1 LNLLDQEEHRLS
13 IRQLE
18 GKLNFSRGKIEKA
31 LKLLSI
37 ETPSP
42 MIKLKI
48 ENKYR
53 YYTTKTKYEPDQDK
67 IDHITEIRRREQS
80 RMSDYIRSPSCL
92 MMFLARELDAVECGM
107 CAVCRGQPLIP
118 EDYSPEK
125 FQEAISFLCRSDHS
139 IEPRKQWA
147 PSPSTYGWRGNIS
160 QALRAEPG
168 RALSLWGDNGWGS
181 LVKRGKYDDNC
192 FSDKLVEAMYELI
205 QRWQPDP
212 FPAWM
217 TCVPSLNRPNLV
229 SNFARLLAD
238 KLNIPFV
245 PCVSKIRSNKPQKEM
260 QNSSQQARNLD
271 GVFEVTSWYGIGGPV
286 FLIDDMVDSRWTF
299 TVVAALLRQLGSGR
313 VFLVALAL
321 NSLKGE

>member
-1 LNLLDQEEHRLS
+1 
-13 IRQLE
+13 
-18 GKLNFSRGKIEKA
+18 
-31 LKLLSI
+31 
-37 ETPSP
+37 
-42 MIKLKI
+42 M
-48 ENKYR
+48 
-53 YYTTKTKYEPDQDK
+53 
-67 IDHITEIRRREQS
+67 
-80 RMSDYIRSPSCL
+80 
-92 MMFLARELDAVECGM
+92 
-107 CAVCRGQPLIP
+107 
-118 EDYSPEK
+118 
-125 FQEAISFLCRSDHS
+125 
-139 IEPRKQWA
+139 
-147 PSPSTYGWRGNIS
+147 
-160 QALRAEPG
+160 RAEPG

-192 FSDKLVEAMYELI
+192 FSDKLVEAMYELT

-217 TCVPSLNRPNLV
+217 TCIPSLNRPNLV

-313 VFLVALAL
+313 VFPVALAL